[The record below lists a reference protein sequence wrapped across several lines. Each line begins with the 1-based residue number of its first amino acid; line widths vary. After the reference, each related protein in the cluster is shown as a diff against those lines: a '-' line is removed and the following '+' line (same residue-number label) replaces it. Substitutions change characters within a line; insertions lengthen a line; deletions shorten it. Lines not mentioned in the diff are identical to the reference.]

1 VEKSSTSPPSPLSPT
16 LWPAS
21 AFSLGR
27 SGAFLLLLAVAYLLG
42 QGLALAVLYLWQTLW
57 HTPIVDANRNL
68 QLNAPVIFAQLTSY
82 VPLVVVL
89 VRRLPY
95 AAARSLGELG
105 LRRPRWADVVAAI
118 IGTFAMIVATTAAGA
133 FQKAL
138 FHLSGTAKDIELF
151 NTAHDP
157 AIVWTFVIVAAA
169 IAPIIEEVLF
179 RGFLFNAFL
188 RYMPVALATTI
199 TALLFGAAHLDPV
212 AFFPLACGGA
222 VLCIV
227 YYRTGSLTASIG
239 THALFNFV
247 NISLVIFGV
256 AKDS

>member
-27 SGAFLLLLAVAYLLG
+27 SGAFLGALAGAFIVG
-42 QGLALAVLYLWQTLW
+42 QGLALILVILWRV
-57 HTPIVDANRNL
+57 PILDAHKNV
-68 QLNAPVIFAQLTSY
+68 QLNAPVIFAQLITY
-82 VPLVVVL
+82 VPIVL
-89 VRRLPY
+89 VLVLLLPY
-95 AAARSLGELG
+95 AAQRSFRQLG
-105 LRRPRWADVVAAI
+105 LRVPRPSDIIAAI
-118 IGTFAMIVATTAAGA
+118 VGTFAMIVATTAAGA
-133 FQKAL
+133 LQKAL
-138 FHLSGTAKDIELF
+138 FHLSGTAKDIALF

-157 AIVWTFVIVAAA
+157 AIVWAFVIVAAA
-169 IAPIIEEVLF
+169 IAPVIEELLF

-188 RYMPVALATTI
+188 KYMPVAAATTV
-199 TALLFGAAHLDPV
+199 TALLFGAAHLDLV

-247 NISLVIFGV
+247 NIFLVIFGV